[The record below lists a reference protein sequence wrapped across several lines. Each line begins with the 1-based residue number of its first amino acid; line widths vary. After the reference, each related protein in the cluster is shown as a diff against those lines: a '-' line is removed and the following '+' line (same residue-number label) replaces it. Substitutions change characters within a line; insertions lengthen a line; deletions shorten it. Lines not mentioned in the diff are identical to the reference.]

1 MAPPFRN
8 LKLKASVAI
17 NHTGGGKVERNGA
30 TVYYI
35 TGSFE
40 KGVGAYKLSQD
51 TITCTEENKR
61 GDVYFISYDEIVDF
75 LVTKRSGSIP
85 GGTDVF
91 TSQCRIF
98 YVFKESK
105 ISVKVPAGNQA
116 TRAKMFKNVEFC
128 EMVS

>member
-1 MAPPFRN
+1 M
-8 LKLKASVAI
+8 
-17 NHTGGGKVERNGA
+17 
-30 TVYYI
+30 
-35 TGSFE
+35 
-40 KGVGAYKLSQD
+40 
-51 TITCTEENKR
+51 
-61 GDVYFISYDEIVDF
+61 
-75 LVTKRSGSIP
+75 TKRSGSIP